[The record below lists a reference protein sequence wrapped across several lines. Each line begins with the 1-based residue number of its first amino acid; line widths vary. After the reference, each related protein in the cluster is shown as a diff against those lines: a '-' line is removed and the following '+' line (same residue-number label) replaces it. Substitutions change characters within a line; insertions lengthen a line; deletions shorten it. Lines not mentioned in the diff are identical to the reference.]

1 MKRNYLNNVE
11 VLQIDLSNA
20 LLDNVKLQKQ
30 IKDKD
35 VRIETILKKDI
46 KSSIIK

>member
-20 LLDNVKLQKQ
+20 LLNNVKLQKQ

-35 VRIETILKKDI
+35 VRTENT
-46 KSSIIK
+46 

>member
-1 MKRNYLNNVE
+1 MKRNHLHNVE